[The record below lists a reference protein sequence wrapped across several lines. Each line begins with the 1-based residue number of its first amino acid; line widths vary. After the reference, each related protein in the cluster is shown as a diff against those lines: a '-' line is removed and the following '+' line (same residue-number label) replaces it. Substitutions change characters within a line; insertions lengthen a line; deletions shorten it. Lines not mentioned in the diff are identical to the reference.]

1 MPQASR
7 RFSSNAYK
15 NAARHHRD
23 CTVASRLPHE
33 PYRRRQAAA
42 AVQHIEKRLGKHD
55 PNRLR
60 EEALLYLVR
69 TDLKSTGHEPAPTA
83 PSGPSE
89 AHRTLKMASC
99 SVERAACLAVVL
111 RRVSDMFYKRDESR
125 SFSTAKTR
133 SGGRRDSIPAACAGT
148 GLS

>member
-1 MPQASR
+1 MNQPRPPLQAPQ
-7 RFSSNAYK
+7 
-15 NAARHHRD
+15 
-23 CTVASRLPHE
+23 
-33 PYRRRQAAA
+33 
-42 AVQHIEKRLGKHD
+42 KRIGLGI
-55 PNRLR
+55 
-60 EEALLYLVR
+60 
-69 TDLKSTGHEPAPTA
+69 
-83 PSGPSE
+83 
-89 AHRTLKMASC
+89 KMASC